1 MLKKLVYGVLVASVL
16 SACGAVGTA
25 APSFDENDA
34 LSQERRENLRLSSAT
49 PRAEVFYQRG
59 KLAQGGSKDYAVNL
73 KAGQQYGIYS
83 DCKENACKNLDMD
96 LLFGGK
102 VIESDTEADTYP
114 LFTFTP
120 STSGKYT
127 IRPKMVACTAS
138 QCEYHVHV
146 VEEVAK

>member
-1 MLKKLVYGVLVASVL
+1 MKKLVYSVLVASVL

-25 APSFDENDA
+25 TPSVDANDA
-34 LSQERRENLRLSSAT
+34 LSRERRDNLRFSSAT

-73 KAGQQYGIYS
+73 QAGHQYGIYS

-96 LLFGGK
+96 LLFDGK
-102 VIESDTEADTYP
+102 VVASDTEADTYP
-114 LFTFTP
+114 LFMFTP
-120 STSGKYT
+120 TTSGQYT